1 MKNKGSDDSLTGRRV
16 GTSWFDGR
24 YGSDCSDPGKGKQIY

>member
-1 MKNKGSDDSLTGRRV
+1 MKNKGFDDSLTGRRV